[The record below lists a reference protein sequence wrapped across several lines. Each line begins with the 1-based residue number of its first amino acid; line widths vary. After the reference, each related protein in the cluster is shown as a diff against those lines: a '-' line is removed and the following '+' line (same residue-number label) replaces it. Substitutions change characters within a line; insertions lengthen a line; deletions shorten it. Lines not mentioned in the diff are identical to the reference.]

1 MSKKENVKNAKP
13 YTKMNLLKDFVV
25 IAVIVLYVTL
35 RIGDEISEASSGIAG
50 TDIATRYIPIAIV
63 TLIATFLTCYA
74 KVGKFRKSEEKEVKK
89 TLMIAPAIV
98 TVILFIY
105 GMYSV
110 AVNVSSFNK
119 NDLEV
124 GSIYLEYYEEI
135 YGVSLDDMIAEA
147 RNEAIMNWAIIA
159 AIYLIEAE
167 GVVFLITRNLNKK
180 LKEDEVLEQSPE
192 DMLDSENPTEAMV
205 TNSSSDESTQV
216 INNINWN
223 L

>member
-89 TLMIAPAIV
+89 ILMIAPAIV

-110 AVNVSSFNK
+110 AVNVSS
-119 NDLEV
+119 
-124 GSIYLEYYEEI
+124 YLEY

-147 RNEAIMNWAIIA
+147 RNEAIMFWAITT

-180 LKEDEVLEQSPE
+180 LKEDEVLEASQE

-205 TNSSSDESTQV
+205 ANSSSDESTQV

>member
-110 AVNVSSFNK
+110 AVNVSS
-119 NDLEV
+119 
-124 GSIYLEYYEEI
+124 YLEY

-147 RNEAIMNWAIIA
+147 RNEAIMNWAITA

-180 LKEDEVLEQSPE
+180 LKEDEVLEASQE

-205 TNSSSDESTQV
+205 ANSSSDESTQV

>member
-25 IAVIVLYVTL
+25 ITVIVLYAIL
-35 RIGDEISEASSGIAG
+35 IIGDEIRMASSGIAG
-50 TDIATRYIPIAIV
+50 TNIATRYIPIAIA
-63 TLIATFLTCYA
+63 TLIATILICYA

-89 TLMIAPAIV
+89 TLMIAPVIV

-110 AVNVSSFNK
+110 AVNVATLNK
-119 NDLEV
+119 SDLGV
-124 GSIYLEYYEEI
+124 GSIYLEYYEEL
-135 YGVSLDDMIAEA
+135 YGVDMLAEA
-147 RNEAIMNWAIIA
+147 RNKAIMNWAITT
-159 AIYLIEAE
+159 AIYLVEAE
-167 GVVFLITRNLNKK
+167 GVVFLITRNLNRK
-180 LKEDEVLEQSPE
+180 LKEDEVLEPSLE